1 VEFLK
6 ILIQISASFLFAVF
20 LCIVFS
26 YIYRILIFVAFKV
39 ILYKEA
45 RYRARIYKGR
55 GYRAR
60 IFDKT
65 RHRARRSH
73 VMPLK
78 RRATIIKYF
87 VGVLLYRLLGV
98 REISLGKRARVPDE
112 LRWLTRTY
120 FQKKGLV
127 PVDIAH
133 WKPYRK
139 SNIRKMLAND
149 TLLLKNSIGD
159 HLGLVIIKDWNRV
172 VGIDQGYQIS
182 RLRSLLVNENVAIN
196 GLRFIL
202 VSHRGFSESI
212 KGFAR
217 KQEIEL
223 KSEYE
228 MTYEFP
234 TLREFI
240 RRRRRTLENVREKD
254 EAHET
259 IVDSIDS
266 VQPYQIEALLK
277 CIA

>member
-1 VEFLK
+1 
-6 ILIQISASFLFAVF
+6 
-20 LCIVFS
+20 
-26 YIYRILIFVAFKV
+26 
-39 ILYKEA
+39 
-45 RYRARIYKGR
+45 
-55 GYRAR
+55 
-60 IFDKT
+60 
-65 RHRARRSH
+65 
-73 VMPLK
+73 MPLK
-78 RRATIIKYF
+78 RRVTIIKTF
-87 VGVLLYRLLGV
+87 VGVLVYRILGV
-98 REISLGKRARVPDE
+98 REISLGRRARVPGE
-112 LRWLTRTY
+112 LRRVTRTY

-127 PVDIAH
+127 PVDITY

-139 SNIRKMLAND
+139 SNIRKMLANT
-149 TLLLKNSIGD
+149 TLLLKNSNGD

-172 VGIDQGYQIS
+172 VGVDQGYHIS
-182 RLRSLLVNENVAIN
+182 RLRSLLVNENIAIN

-240 RRRRRTLENVREKD
+240 RRRRRLLEKVRVHIDVVEPIED
-254 EAHET
+254 F
-259 IVDSIDS
+259 VDS
-266 VQPYQIEALLK
+266 VQPYQIEAVSAE